1 MRAAQLYIKSTTKY
15 IQLGQDGDFP
25 FTLSK
30 SIAEIQDVSKRNKTF
45 SKSFKIP
52 ATEDNVKAL
61 GYPHV
66 IGTDLDAIKV
76 YKQQCLVI
84 VNGNVIDDGY
94 VYILKAKRETD
105 AIEFECQFVGGNEAW
120 VVALQ
125 SLKMSDIQ
133 YNTSGSLVSVA
144 YNDTTIKARYN
155 TDPTTLAD
163 PSYIFITPYIYQFSD
178 GKAEDGLNNISL
190 QRTSRASN
198 GTDFWPAFRLDYL
211 IDAIF
216 GTATNP
222 LVQFTQGFDSF
233 ELDSDFLTNNATHG
247 FWNNIYYSDRSEDE
261 YTFTFPA
268 AGEKWG
274 DFLPTEVSMLDFFMN
289 VCKTFNLVF
298 TFDGITLKVE
308 PRNDWKSWN
317 GTTYTGFYSGDI
329 DWSDKVSVSQ
339 EIQYNTS
346 NYKRQ
351 IRLAW
356 STDSYPF
363 DDTVYP
369 FFNNKDVSQPEVRY
383 IIDTENNNQ
392 EGITDITL
400 PFNTSPSKFFQPKF
414 DYIRKDGSPA
424 PNIDTVEGTIVNNSD
439 AINFD
444 PEPRYSNRLFVFK
457 VGTPPMGVRYYETQS
472 EFEDYA
478 FTPTWRYWTYEETSG
493 TVVYND
499 TYPFIYN
506 CMTINPYSHEQADIQ
521 EVVGSDLFDM
531 VIAYPRDADSGVSP
545 SADGFN
551 WDDIENVD
559 VSDVTVTREPLVAD
573 LKAILNIASNS
584 IDNIN
589 LGIYKSNTV
598 NMPDG
603 LYERFWKTTIDQ
615 LITTRT
621 LVTQVLM
628 TRNEFVSLDISK
640 YYTLMSQRFILNKVK
655 DFDPM
660 LDEQMVEVE
669 LLAVDAFRASQ
680 EITPPAATLLLD
692 QYGQDNILAY
702 SVRKLRTAYTG
713 NCMRVRN
720 GSSVELDIGFDSSGN
735 LDESALLTHCGSGD
749 GFVVKW
755 YDQSGN
761 GGNIENSTTAEQP
774 KIVSSGAVLKSNG
787 KPVIEGNNA
796 SYSIH
801 LDLISPKSTYIPAT
815 GQYFFFSV
823 CNTNTNSVLY
833 AENQPNR
840 WQLAAQDG
848 STSTS
853 IRSSNYSTDTYR
865 RNGASYSPSNRN
877 VLHDENTTQ
886 SLITVDGNLSI
897 GSGAADFRLG
907 YSFGGFD
914 MWDTQEFIVYQGDKS
929 SIQSNIETAI
939 NGHYTTY

>member
-1 MRAAQLYIKSTTKY
+1 MRAAQLYIKETGKY
-15 IQLGQDGDFP
+15 IQLGMDSDFP

-66 IGTDLDAIKV
+66 IGTDLDAVNV
-76 YKQQCLVI
+76 YKQQCFII

-94 VYILKAKRETD
+94 VYILKARRDTD

-125 SLKMSDIQ
+125 SLKMSDVT
-133 YNTSGSLVSVA
+133 YNTSGSLVTVD
-144 YNDTTIKARYN
+144 YNDTGVKARYN

-163 PSYIFITPYIYQFSD
+163 PSHIFITPYIYQFSD

-233 ELDSDFLTNNATHG
+233 ELDSDFLTDNATHG
-247 FWNNIYYSDRSEDE
+247 FWNNIYYSDRSLDE
-261 YTFTFPA
+261 YTITFPA

-308 PRNDWKSWN
+308 PRNDWTSWN
-317 GTTYTGFYSGDI
+317 GTTYTGFYSGDV

-339 EIQYNTS
+339 EIQYKTS

-400 PFNTSPSKFFQPKF
+400 PFNTSPSKFYQPKF

-478 FTPTWRYWTYEETSG
+478 YTPTWRYWTYEETSG

-506 CMTINPYSHEQADIQ
+506 CMTINPYSHEEAAIQ
-521 EVVGSDLFDM
+521 EVVGSDIFDM
-531 VIAYPRDADSGVSP
+531 IIAYPRDADSGVSP
-545 SADGFN
+545 SGDGFN

-559 VSDVTVTREPLVAD
+559 VSYVTVTRAPLVAD
-573 LKAILNIASNS
+573 LKAILNIESNS
-584 IDNIN
+584 IDDIN

-598 NMPDG
+598 DMPDG

-640 YYTLMSQRFILNKVK
+640 YYTLMGQRFILNKVK

-669 LLAVDAFRASQ
+669 LLAVDAFRSS
-680 EITPPAATLLLD
+680 EEVEPVTDLLLD
-692 QYGQDNILAY
+692 TYGEDVKIAY
-702 SVRKLRTAYTG
+702 SVRKLRNAYTG
-713 NCMRVRN
+713 DCMRVRN
-720 GSSVELDIGFDSSGN
+720 GSSVELDIGFDSNGN

-749 GFVVKW
+749 GFVTRW
-755 YDQSGN
+755 YDQTGN
-761 GGNIENSTTAEQP
+761 GGYLQQTTTTLQP
-774 KIVSSGAVLKSNG
+774 QIVSSGAVLKENG
-787 KPVIEGNNA
+787 KPIIIGQNA
-796 SYSIH
+796 TYATKM
-801 LDLISPKSTYIPAT
+801 DLLTPKSTYLPST
-815 GQYFFFSV
+815 GQYFFFAV
-823 CNTNTNSVLY
+823 CKANTPRCILYNENTSTN
-833 AENQPNR
+833 
-840 WQLAAQDG
+840 WQFAAQEG
-848 STSTS
+848 STSTV
-853 IRSSNYSTDTYR
+853 IAATNYASDTYR
-865 RNGASYSPSNRN
+865 RNGAAYTPSTRDDLYNDN
-877 VLHDENTTQ
+877 VAQ
-886 SLITVDGNLSI
+886 SLLTIDGNLSTVYPAFRI
-897 GSGAADFRLG
+897 GHGA
-907 YSFGGFD
+907 SNFD
-914 MWDTQEFIVYQGDKS
+914 LWDMQEFIVYEGDKS
-929 SIQSNIETAI
+929 SDESNIETAI
-939 NGHYTTY
+939 NGHYTIYT